1 MSRATR
7 SRAAAIAAL
16 GALGVAA
23 ACSDERT
30 TVLEPQSI
38 QYGFALLADGRN
50 LPGGTVQYRRP
61 ATTAAAATVDTAV
74 IITLR
79 GLDSLPNN
87 VYQVWLAD
95 TTTAGTAL
103 ANVIK
108 ATGTMRVIRTDS
120 ALDPQGDIVTTENI
134 VTTTGVSS
142 FKNGGPATRVEL
154 TVTRASL
161 GLGATGVT
169 PLTRALVI
177 VSIETDGA
185 ATEPGTLR
193 PLWARRAERSA
204 EVVFNQPGSTP
215 PIPLSQTATSIVRF
229 GNFGIR
235 SSQEYNFRAVGR
247 GRAVIGEDFVV
258 LDDSALMRPPIGYYF
273 AGAAIKRDAANK
285 AVDTLDLGPQTAPL
299 PRRNISLREA
309 DVSIP
314 DPVVQV
320 NPPSIIAAAN
330 RVSVDTI
337 AGFQAQE
344 NPFRGFADVYVT
356 LENKLGVPN
365 SPAPPIILAGVVP
378 SIVRSGPATP

>member
-1 MSRATR
+1 
-7 SRAAAIAAL
+7 
-16 GALGVAA
+16 
-23 ACSDERT
+23 
-30 TVLEPQSI
+30 
-38 QYGFALLADGRN
+38 
-50 LPGGTVQYRRP
+50 
-61 ATTAAAATVDTAV
+61 
-74 IITLR
+74 
-79 GLDSLPNN
+79 
-87 VYQVWLAD
+87 VWLAD

-215 PIPLSQTATSIVRF
+215 PIPLSQTATSTIRF

-235 SSQEYNFRAVGR
+235 SNQEYNFRAVGR
-247 GRAVIGEDFVV
+247 GRAVIGEDFIV
-258 LDDSALMRPPIGYYF
+258 LDDSALARPPIGYYF

-299 PRRNISLREA
+299 PRRNVSLREA

-320 NPPSIIAAAN
+320 TPPSIIAAAN